1 MKEQSAAGIL
11 ETTIEKVKNL
21 VNVSTIIGEPMN
33 IDGGITIIPVSKVTY
48 GFASGGSDFPSKTN
62 KEIFG
67 GGGGAGVT
75 ITPVAFLVISD
86 GEVTIKH
93 ITAFDNAAERVV
105 NLVPE
110 MFDKV
115 TSVVNKA
122 KKEKEKEK
130 QLLMMP
136 RSMFPQFP
144 QRMFLPRTNKRF
156 SNFIIINL
164 PPAYFKNMAG
174 G

>member
-21 VNVSTIIGEPMN
+21 VSVSTIIGDPMQ
-33 IDGGITIIPVSKVTY
+33 IEGMTIIPVSKVTY
-48 GFASGGSDFPSKTN
+48 GFASGGSDFPSKSN
-62 KEIFG
+62 QEIFG

-122 KKEKEKEK
+122 KKEKAKAAQDAADDALVSATMEELVKPE
-130 QLLMMP
+130 
-136 RSMFPQFP
+136 
-144 QRMFLPRTNKRF
+144 
-156 SNFIIINL
+156 
-164 PPAYFKNMAG
+164 A
-174 G
+174 